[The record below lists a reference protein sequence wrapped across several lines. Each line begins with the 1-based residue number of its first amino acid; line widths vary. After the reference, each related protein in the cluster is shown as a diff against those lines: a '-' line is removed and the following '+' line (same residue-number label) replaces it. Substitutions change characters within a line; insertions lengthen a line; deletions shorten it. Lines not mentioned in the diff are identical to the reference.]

1 MGTTRKL
8 GVNSM
13 VVTPGGRSIPAKYAN
28 IPSVKSTASQSDF
41 NDSFS
46 FDTFANFSNAFNDDL
61 YMAAQMDAIAQAG
74 IAEGAEAEQREELQ
88 RKCAENGLV
97 YNADV
102 GDCVSINIDNII
114 SGTLP
119 EDKFDDK
126 DSTLGTNV
134 SIRGTDAIQD
144 YLNQIA
150 NDKAFGDL
158 VQSAGI
164 ASVIASNNAINTA
177 QNAGFAPVEK
187 AGETVEKI
195 ANTELPGILDIPVLG
210 DVIAGGAEGLA
221 ELIDK
226 IARTVGLGE
235 WSKDVVVGKG
245 EANVELNPPGQRPQ
259 GQSKG
264 GTQVGKAGDTTV
276 TIDTGSPAGNVITR
290 GGTLGDI
297 IDVLDGEGGEG
308 VFTQTDI
315 IMRAACAAQGKEYD
329 ENTGMC
335 KQKSSSQ
342 PPAGGTTSTGGDN
355 EEASTT
361 VTIGGGTA
369 TDPCDDPDYRAANP
383 LECLVVGPNT
393 GDGTP
398 AGGVGPI
405 QQKMCP
411 DGTLVGIDENCPSTT
426 ALTKTCPDGKVVD
439 INKDCPGTTTKTCP
453 DGKVVDINEDCP
465 SITTKTCPDGKV
477 VDINE
482 DCPGTTALTKECW
495 DGSVVA
501 MDAKCPDKPSGLD
514 PIPVCG
520 DNTKLAGKPIPADG
534 NCNPVGSTQTQPDC
548 TDPVYAVENPVE
560 CGGGGGLNFC
570 DDPDYAAANPEECGG
585 QLNFCDDPD
594 YAAANPEEC
603 GGGLTLCG
611 NEIYAMLNP
620 EICSG
625 EVNSGFNMPS
635 GGISRLSTEKS
646 GVADLGVDYDIGGR
660 SIFAPPQA
668 ASGGKIENYDL
679 ITYLDDILRGR

>member
-1 MGTTRKL
+1 MADDSDIVELITTGTR
-8 GVNSM
+8 
-13 VVTPGGRSIPAKYAN
+13 GGGGSNYSLDT
-28 IPSVKSTASQSDF
+28 PSVAQNAARSDQIDSQ
-41 NDSFS
+41 
-46 FDTFANFSNAFNDDL
+46 L
-61 YMAAQMDAIAQAG
+61 RAIM
-74 IAEGAEAEQREELQ
+74 AEGAEAERAVD
-88 RKCAENGLV
+88 CAAKGGEYDYETGE
-97 YNADV
+97 
-102 GDCVSINIDNII
+102 CVV
-114 SGTLP
+114 
-119 EDKFDDK
+119 
-126 DSTLGTNV
+126 STLGANV
-134 SIRGTDAIQD
+134 SISGTDAIQD

-195 ANTELPGILDIPVLG
+195 ANTKLPGILDIPVLG

-245 EANVELNPPGQRPQ
+245 GANVELNPPGQRPQ
-259 GQSKG
+259 GQSGG

-361 VTIGGGTA
+361 VTIGGGTQPDC
-369 TDPCDDPDYRAANP
+369 TDPDYRAANP

-405 QQKMCP
+405 QQK
-411 DGTLVGIDENCPSTT
+411 
-426 ALTKTCPDGKVVD
+426 
-439 INKDCPGTTTKTCP
+439 TCP

-465 SITTKTCPDGKV
+465 STTALTKVCDDGSVVGIDEDCPSVTTTKTCPDGSV
-477 VDINE
+477 VGIDE
-482 DCPGTTALTKECW
+482 DCPSITTTKTCP

-548 TDPVYAVENPVE
+548 TDPDYAAANPVE

-625 EVNSGFNMPS
+625 EVSSGFNMPS
-635 GGISRLSTEKS
+635 GGISRLSTKKS

-679 ITYLDDILRGR
+679 ITHLDDILRGR

>member
-210 DVIAGGAEGLA
+210 GVIAGGAEGLA

-245 EANVELNPPGQRPQ
+245 GANVELNPPGQRPQ
-259 GQSKG
+259 GQSGG

-361 VTIGGGTA
+361 VTIGGGTQA
-369 TDPCDDPDYRAANP
+369 DCTNPDYAAANP
-383 LECLVVGPNT
+383 LECLVIGPNT

-405 QQKMCP
+405 QQKTCP
-411 DGTLVGIDENCPSTT
+411 DGSVVGIDENCPSTT

-439 INKDCPGTTTKTCP
+439 IN
-453 DGKVVDINEDCP
+453 
-465 SITTKTCPDGKV
+465 
-477 VDINE
+477 E
-482 DCPGTTALTKECW
+482 DCPGTTALTKT
-495 DGSVVA
+495 
-501 MDAKCPDKPSGLD
+501 CPDGKVVGIDEDCP
-514 PIPVCG
+514 
-520 DNTKLAGKPIPADG
+520 NTTI
-534 NCNPVGSTQTQPDC
+534 QTQPDC
-548 TDPVYAVENPVE
+548 TDPDYAAANPVE

-603 GGGLTLCG
+603 GGGLTLCE

-625 EVNSGFNMPS
+625 EVSSGFNMPS
-635 GGISRLSTEKS
+635 GGISRLSTKKS

-679 ITYLDDILRGR
+679 ITHLDDILRGR